1 MRRASRT
8 VGVQIAVASSAL
20 VLVVLIAAFA
30 FVFAH
35 IEPSRLFE
43 PGRHESAI
51 DVGGLDILVGAVVI
65 GAAAIV
71 LAGVVT
77 WFATR
82 RAVRP
87 LGAALRLQREF
98 IANASHEL
106 RTPLAV
112 LDARLQYLQRRLP
125 ASDPA
130 SSTVAELR
138 RDTGM
143 LVQTVN
149 ELLAGVEDLP
159 DAVAEPVDLVPAVEQ
174 AVESMRVLAAARGVE
189 IALDAPEAVPT
200 CVPAVSTHRCVVALI
215 DNALRFSPR
224 GATITV
230 SVRADRAH
238 AELRVRDRGSGIH
251 GIDPSRIFERFAR
264 GSAPGTPGGPDE
276 GRRGFGIGLALV
288 HDTVERYGGT
298 ATVASSSDDGTE
310 VLITL
315 PRADAPRRR
324 ARG

>member
-1 MRRASRT
+1 MRRASRS

-20 VLVVLIAAFA
+20 VVVVLIAAFA

-35 IEPSRLFE
+35 IDPSRLFE
-43 PGRHESAI
+43 PGRHESSI

-77 WFATR
+77 WYATR

-98 IANASHEL
+98 VANASHEL

-125 ASDPA
+125 PSDPA
-130 SSTVAELR
+130 SGTVAELR

-149 ELLAGVEDLP
+149 ELLAGVENVP
-159 DAVAEPVDLVPAVEQ
+159 DATAEPVDLVPALEV
-174 AVESMRVLAAARGVE
+174 AVESMQILAASRGVQ
-189 IALDAPEAVPT
+189 ITLDAPEQVT
-200 CVPAVSTHRCVVALI
+200 TRVPAVSMHRCVVALV

-230 SVRADRAH
+230 SLRADRAQ

-264 GSAPGTPGGPDE
+264 GTGGGADE

-288 HDTVERYGGT
+288 RDTVERYGGT

-315 PRADAPRRR
+315 PRADVPRRR
-324 ARG
+324 TRS